1 MFVFDVVLRRAV
13 AFFLYSHT
21 LSLLLYTYK
30 NREFVLAM
38 IEQQEVSAYL
48 KFTRYKGSSV
58 ESINNKQQD
67 KVKEKIYS
75 KF

>member
-1 MFVFDVVLRRAV
+1 
-13 AFFLYSHT
+13 
-21 LSLLLYTYK
+21 
-30 NREFVLAM
+30 M